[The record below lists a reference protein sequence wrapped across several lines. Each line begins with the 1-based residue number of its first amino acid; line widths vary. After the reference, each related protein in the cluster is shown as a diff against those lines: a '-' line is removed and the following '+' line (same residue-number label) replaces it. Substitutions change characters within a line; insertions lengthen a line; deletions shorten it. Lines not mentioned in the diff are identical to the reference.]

1 MDEKTRKFDLRQLE
15 CFCEVARLGSFTKA
29 AAVVGVAQS
38 SLSEQI
44 AKLEQGLESVLFERL
59 ARRIELTPTGE
70 ALLPKAQAMLQDALA
85 LPHYLETVR
94 TESGGVL
101 RVGVIPSILPY
112 FLAPRLRQ
120 FVEKFPGIDLHLRE
134 ATTADLLRQIEDGVI
149 DIAILSLPVTG
160 NNLVMRELF
169 REPIHLAVPDFHI
182 LANAE
187 KVLLRRV
194 SDERLLILKDGHCLR
209 DETLTIC
216 DRARTRFAAQFEADQ
231 FASIFELIRAGFGV
245 SLVPEMARSAAA
257 GCRLIP
263 IEPKAM
269 RRVGYV
275 RLERRYLPRVMESFT
290 GWLTEASEDVRLK
303 TGSRLARSPI
313 AER

>member
-1 MDEKTRKFDLRQLE
+1 MDERSRKFDLRQLE
-15 CFCEVARLGSFTKA
+15 CFCAVARLGSFTKA
-29 AAVVGVAQS
+29 AEEVGVAQS

-44 AKLEQGLESVLFERL
+44 TKLEHGLASVLFERL
-59 ARRIELTPTGE
+59 SRRIELTPAGE
-70 ALLPKAQAMLQDALA
+70 ALLPRAQAMLQDAAA
-85 LPHYLETVR
+85 LPHHLETVR

-101 RVGVIPSILPY
+101 RVGVIPSIMPY
-112 FLAPRLRQ
+112 FVAPRLRE

-134 ATTADLLRQIEDGVI
+134 ATTAELISKIEDGAI
-149 DIAILSLPVTG
+149 DVAIVSLPVEG

-169 REPIHLAVPDFHI
+169 REPIHLAVPEFHI
-182 LANAE
+182 LANE
-187 KVLLRRV
+187 ERVLLRRV

-216 DRARTRFAAQFEADQ
+216 DRARARFTAQFEADQ

-245 SLVPEMARSAAA
+245 SLVPEMARRAAA
-257 GCRLIP
+257 GCRLVP

-275 RLERRYLPRVMESFT
+275 RLERRYLSRVIESFT
-290 GWLTEASEDVRLK
+290 GWLRQVSKDAGINQGTA
-303 TGSRLARSPI
+303 P
-313 AER
+313 

>member
-1 MDEKTRKFDLRQLE
+1 MAEDVRRFDLRQLE
-15 CFCEVARLGSFTKA
+15 CFCAVARLGSFTKA
-29 AAVVGVAQS
+29 ADEVGVAQS

-44 AKLEQGLESVLFERL
+44 AKLEQALTSVLFERL
-59 ARRIELTPTGE
+59 ARRVELTPAGE
-70 ALLPKAQAMLQDALA
+70 ALLPRAQAMLQDAAA
-85 LPHYLETVR
+85 LPHYLQTVR
-94 TESGGVL
+94 TEACGAL
-101 RVGVIPSILPY
+101 RVGAIPSILPY
-112 FLAPRLRQ
+112 FLAPRLRA

-134 ATTADLLRQIEDGVI
+134 ATTAELIRQIEDGVI
-149 DIAILSLPVTG
+149 DIAILSIPVEG
-160 NNLVMRELF
+160 NCLVMRELF
-169 REPIHLAVPDFHI
+169 QEPIHLAVPDFHI
-182 LANAE
+182 LADAE

-216 DRARTRFAAQFEADQ
+216 DRGRARFAAQFEADQ

-245 SLVPEMARSAAA
+245 SLVPEMARRAAT

-275 RLERRYLPRVMESFT
+275 RLERRYVSPVIECFT
-290 GWLTEASEDVRLK
+290 GWLKEVSK
-303 TGSRLARSPI
+303 ISS
-313 AER
+313 

>member
-1 MDEKTRKFDLRQLE
+1 MDQEGRNFDLRQLE
-15 CFCEVARLGSFTKA
+15 CFCAVARLGSFTKA
-29 AAVVGVAQS
+29 AEEVGVAQS

-44 AKLEQGLESVLFERL
+44 AKLEQGLASVLFERL
-59 ARRIELTPTGE
+59 ARRIELTPAGE
-70 ALLPKAQAMLQDALA
+70 ALLPRAQAMLQDAAA
-85 LPHYLETVR
+85 LPHYLEAVR
-94 TESGGVL
+94 MESGGVL
-101 RVGVIPSILPY
+101 RVGVIPSIMPY
-112 FLAPRLRQ
+112 FLAPRLRE

-134 ATTADLLRQIEDGVI
+134 AQTGELIRQIEDGVL
-149 DIAILSLPVTG
+149 DIAILSIPVEG

-182 LANAE
+182 LAKAE

-216 DRARTRFAAQFEADQ
+216 DRARARFAAQFEADQ

-245 SLVPEMARSAAA
+245 SLVPEMARRAAA

-263 IEPKAM
+263 IEPKAA

-275 RLERRYLPRVMESFT
+275 RLERRYLSRVMESFT
-290 GWLTEASEDVRLK
+290 DWLREASRDVGEK
-303 TGSRLARSPI
+303 SGN
-313 AER
+313 E

>member
-1 MDEKTRKFDLRQLE
+1 MDQESRKFDLRQLE
-15 CFCEVARLGSFTKA
+15 CFCAVARLGSFTKA
-29 AAVVGVAQS
+29 AAEVGVAQS
-38 SLSEQI
+38 SLSEHI
-44 AKLEQGLESVLFERL
+44 AKLEQGLSSVLFERL
-59 ARRIELTPTGE
+59 TRRIELTPAGE
-70 ALLPKAQAMLQDALA
+70 ALLPRAQAMLQDAAA

-101 RVGVIPSILPY
+101 RVGVIPSIMPY
-112 FLAPRLRQ
+112 FLAPRLRE

-134 ATTADLLRQIEDGVI
+134 APTAELIKQIEDGVI
-149 DIAILSLPVTG
+149 DIAILSVPVEG

-209 DETLTIC
+209 DQTLTIC
-216 DRARTRFAAQFEADQ
+216 DRARARFAAQFEVDQ

-245 SLVPEMARSAAA
+245 SLVPEMARRAAA

-263 IEPKAM
+263 IEPKPM

-275 RLERRYLPRVMESFT
+275 RLERRYVSRVMESFT
-290 GWLTEASEDVRLK
+290 GWLRECSTTPATNPCTPAQSPV
-303 TGSRLARSPI
+303 ARM
-313 AER
+313 

>member
-1 MDEKTRKFDLRQLE
+1 MDERSRKFDLRQLE
-15 CFCEVARLGSFTKA
+15 CFCAVARLGSFTKA
-29 AAVVGVAQS
+29 AEEVGIAQS

-44 AKLEQGLESVLFERL
+44 TKLEHGLASVLFERL
-59 ARRIELTPTGE
+59 SRRIELTPAGD
-70 ALLPKAQAMLQDALA
+70 ALLPRAQAMLQDAAA
-85 LPHYLETVR
+85 LPHHLENVR
-94 TESGGVL
+94 TESGGAV
-101 RVGVIPSILPY
+101 RVGVIPSIMPY
-112 FLAPRLRQ
+112 FVAPRLRE

-134 ATTADLLRQIEDGVI
+134 APTSELIRKIEDGVI
-149 DIAILSLPVTG
+149 DIAILSIPVEG

-182 LANAE
+182 LANE
-187 KVLLRRV
+187 KRVQLRRV

-216 DRARTRFAAQFEADQ
+216 DRARARFNAQFEADQ

-245 SLVPEMARSAAA
+245 SLVPEMARRAAA

-263 IEPKAM
+263 IEPKAT

-275 RLERRYLPRVMESFT
+275 RLERRYLSRVMESFT
-290 GWLTEASEDVRLK
+290 GWLKEVSKDAGVYPGTPCD
-303 TGSRLARSPI
+303 
-313 AER
+313 

>member
-1 MDEKTRKFDLRQLE
+1 MDERNRKFDLRQLE
-15 CFCEVARLGSFTKA
+15 CFCAVARLGSFTKA
-29 AAVVGVAQS
+29 AEEVGVAQS

-44 AKLEQGLESVLFERL
+44 AKLEQGLASVLFERL
-59 ARRIELTPTGE
+59 ARRIELTPAGE
-70 ALLPKAQAMLQDALA
+70 ALLPRAQAMLQDAAA
-85 LPHYLETVR
+85 LPHYMETVR
-94 TESGGVL
+94 AESGGVL
-101 RVGVIPSILPY
+101 RVGVIPSIMPY
-112 FLAPRLRQ
+112 FLAPRLRE

-134 ATTADLLRQIEDGVI
+134 AQTAELIRQIEDGVL
-149 DIAILSLPVTG
+149 DIAILSIPVEG

-182 LANAE
+182 LAKAE
-187 KVLLRRV
+187 KVMLRRV

-216 DRARTRFAAQFEADQ
+216 DRARARFAAQFEADQ

-245 SLVPEMARSAAA
+245 SLVPETARRGAA

-263 IEPKAM
+263 IEPKAV

-275 RLERRYLPRVMESFT
+275 RLERRYVSRVMESFT
-290 GWLTEASEDVRLK
+290 EWLRESSNMLVTNQETSSAIS
-303 TGSRLARSPI
+303 S
-313 AER
+313 

>member
-1 MDEKTRKFDLRQLE
+1 MIGFPYGSEKQIMDQENRKFDLRQLE
-15 CFCEVARLGSFTKA
+15 CFCAVARLGSFTKA
-29 AAVVGVAQS
+29 AEELGVAQS

-44 AKLEQGLESVLFERL
+44 AKLEQGLASVLFERL
-59 ARRIELTPTGE
+59 ARRIELTPAGE
-70 ALLPKAQAMLQDALA
+70 ALLPKAQAILQDAAA

-101 RVGVIPSILPY
+101 RVGAIPTILPY
-112 FLAPRLRQ
+112 FLAPRLRE

-134 ATTADLLRQIEDGVI
+134 ARTGELIRQIEDGTL
-149 DIAILSLPVTG
+149 DIAILSVPVEG

-169 REPIHLAVPDFHI
+169 REPIHLAVPDFHT
-182 LANAE
+182 LAGAE

-194 SDERLLILKDGHCLR
+194 SAERLLILRDGHCLR

-245 SLVPEMARSAAA
+245 SLVPEMARRAAA

-263 IEPKAM
+263 IEPKAV

-275 RLERRYLPRVMESFT
+275 RLERRYVSRVIKSFT
-290 GWLTEASEDVRLK
+290 GWLRETSKDV
-303 TGSRLARSPI
+303 G
-313 AER
+313 

>member
-1 MDEKTRKFDLRQLE
+1 
-15 CFCEVARLGSFTKA
+15 
-29 AAVVGVAQS
+29 VAQS

-44 AKLEQGLESVLFERL
+44 AKLEQALTLVLFERL
-59 ARRIELTPTGE
+59 ARRIELTPAGE
-70 ALLPKAQAMLQDALA
+70 ALLPKAQAILQDAAA

-101 RVGVIPSILPY
+101 RVGAIPSILPY
-112 FLAPRLRQ
+112 FLAPRLRD
-120 FVEKFPGIDLHLRE
+120 FVEKHPRIDLHLRE
-134 ATTADLLRQIEDGVI
+134 AKTAELIKQLEDGAL
-149 DIAILSLPVTG
+149 DIAILSVPVDG
-160 NNLVMRELF
+160 PNLVMRELF
-169 REPIHLAVPDFHI
+169 QEPIHLAVPDFHI
-182 LANAE
+182 LANAD

-194 SDERLLILKDGHCLR
+194 STERLLILKDGHCLR

-216 DRARTRFAAQFEADQ
+216 DRTRTRFAAQFEADQ

-245 SLVPEMARSAAA
+245 SLVPEMARRAAT

-275 RLERRYLPRVMESFT
+275 RLERRYSSRVMESFT
-290 GWLTEASEDVRLK
+290 GWLREECRAM
-303 TGSRLARSPI
+303 
-313 AER
+313 

>member
-1 MDEKTRKFDLRQLE
+1 MDSRNRKFDLRQLE
-15 CFCEVARLGSFTKA
+15 CFCAVARRRSFTKA
-29 AAVVGVAQS
+29 AEEMDVAQS

-44 AKLEQGLESVLFERL
+44 ARLEHSLSSVLFERL
-59 ARRIELTPTGE
+59 GRRIELTPAGE
-70 ALLPKAQAMLQDALA
+70 ALLPRAQAMLQDAAA
-85 LPHYLETVR
+85 LPNYLETVR
-94 TESGGVL
+94 AESGGVL
-101 RVGVIPSILPY
+101 RVGVIPSIMPY
-112 FLAPRLRQ
+112 FVAPRLRD
-120 FVEKFPGIDLHLRE
+120 FVERFPGIDLSLRE
-134 ATTADLLRQIEDGVI
+134 ATTAELIRHIGDGAI
-149 DIAILSLPVTG
+149 DIAIVSVPVAG

-169 REPIHLAVPDFHI
+169 QEPIHLAVPESHA

-216 DRARTRFAAQFEADQ
+216 SRARAKFAAQFEADQ

-245 SLVPEMARSAAA
+245 SLVPEMARRAAA

-263 IEPKAM
+263 IEPKAV

-275 RLERRYLPRVMESFT
+275 RLERRFMSRVMESFT
-290 GWLTEASEDVRLK
+290 GWLVEVAKGVDRKAGSASSVELR
-303 TGSRLARSPI
+303 
-313 AER
+313 EQ

>member
-1 MDEKTRKFDLRQLE
+1 MSNEVRHFDLRQLE
-15 CFCEVARLGSFTKA
+15 CFCAVARLGSFTKA
-29 AAVVGVAQS
+29 AEELGVAQS

-44 AKLEQGLESVLFERL
+44 SKLELGLASVLFERL
-59 ARRIELTPTGE
+59 ARRIELTPAGD
-70 ALLPKAQAMLQDALA
+70 ALLPKAQAMLQDAAA

-101 RVGVIPSILPY
+101 RVGAIPTILPY
-112 FLAPRLRQ
+112 FIAPRLRS

-134 ATTADLLRQIEDGVI
+134 APTGELIKQIEDGVL
-149 DIAILSLPVTG
+149 DIAILSIPVEG

-182 LANAE
+182 LAGAE

-194 SDERLLILKDGHCLR
+194 SSERLLILKDGHCLR
-209 DETLTIC
+209 EETLTIC
-216 DRARTRFAAQFEADQ
+216 DRARARFAAQFEADQ

-245 SLVPEMARSAAA
+245 SLVPEMARRAAA

-263 IEPKAM
+263 IEPRAV

-275 RLERRYLPRVMESFT
+275 RLERRYVSRVMESFT
-290 GWLTEASEDVRLK
+290 GWLREMSKDIGQE
-303 TGSRLARSPI
+303 PM
-313 AER
+313 